1 MAGLE
6 TGPGP
11 LASSYF
17 MPQPMLHSMP
27 QHVQYLEPRYLGAHS
42 AAAATDAFQPLGLSQ
57 EELRAIDEGRAQPPA
72 RVVPMPMGMMPMG
85 EPAVPQ
91 FTFGQVP
98 RDTSF
103 ADRLS
108 QEELRAIDEGRAQ
121 PPARFVSMPMG
132 MMPMGEP
139 AAPQFTFGQVPRD
152 TSFAAR
158 VEQVHTRRAWP
169 GEERKVMPHE
179 GFAAWSQ
186 ERMERMVMPQE
197 GVYGSQ
203 LEFSSKRYT
212 LADRANWGD
221 TTVASLAGL
230 ADAPPPAQE
239 RKVDREG
246 EMIRSPSLPSSPP
259 PRAFLSSVNARA
271 RICTGV
277 HTLLKYPPDTQI
289 VRTQGAVS
297 TIPAGY
303 DDR

>member
-1 MAGLE
+1 LLTHSATEVRKSPDLGFLKMAGLE

-85 EPAVPQ
+85 EPAV
-91 FTFGQVP
+91 
-98 RDTSF
+98 
-103 ADRLS
+103 
-108 QEELRAIDEGRAQ
+108 
-121 PPARFVSMPMG
+121 
-132 MMPMGEP
+132 
-139 AAPQFTFGQVPRD
+139 PQFTFGQVPRD